1 MMKKLSLVLS
11 VVMILI
17 LIGCVENKPTI
28 RLETPTNL
36 KFEIAT
42 LTFDEVEHATSY
54 IIIAEG
60 LNAIVNTNS
69 YTFPHEGVYKV
80 RVVARA
86 KGYLDSLYST
96 ELEVVVSFTDQK
108 PYMISSKDITTNF
121 KDDIKLSFASLGYT
135 FKSLNGYAI
144 TSSDY
149 TYVNDVLTIKASFLK
164 IAFEKES
171 ERTSLIFSY
180 TFEKD
185 DQTHLGFITIKK

>member
-1 MMKKLSLVLS
+1 MKKVSLLLS
-11 VVMILI
+11 VLMIIL
-17 LIGCVENKPTI
+17 LIGCVEDEPTT
-28 RLETPTNL
+28 RLATPTNL
-36 KFEIAT
+36 SFDIAT

-54 IIIAEG
+54 LIIGEG
-60 LNAIVNTNS
+60 LNETSATNS
-69 YTFPHEGVYKV
+69 YTFKEEGTYKV

-86 KGYLDSLYST
+86 KGYLDSLYSS
-96 ELEVVVSFTDQK
+96 ELEVVVSIAYQK